1 MKGRMTAWGSKYGM
15 KKSKEYNT
23 VLTFG
28 SVAHNDSGLAKGKK
42 TSLILI
48 PLFEALFFHR
58 TAFNLFFSLSI
69 VQFYASVHSG
79 KKVPSYLVKGFKG
92 SCTGLPSHVFKCI
105 ICVLSAASISDFVVI
120 FTTDFTLCY
129 S

>member
-15 KKSKEYNT
+15 KKSKEYNK

-58 TAFNLFFSLSI
+58 TAFNLFFFSLSSSSMPVSI
-69 VQFYASVHSG
+69 Q
-79 KKVPSYLVKGFKG
+79 VKR
-92 SCTGLPSHVFKCI
+92 SQAT
-105 ICVLSAASISDFVVI
+105 
-120 FTTDFTLCY
+120 
-129 S
+129 